1 MSLWLNLKKAYGL
14 ESNLLVLAGT
24 VFVLVTGYYSWSLLL
39 PLYLRQLGASDFWVG
54 ISYTLITLAFTLGQ
68 VFGGLLSDKLGR
80 KPLIVIPTFCF
91 FPLYLLAS
99 LVRSWIL
106 LLGCLILADI
116 ASAFQD
122 PSFTSI
128 IAESV
133 PKQKRGIAFGVWGSS
148 FSLSLVIG
156 PFLGSLFLNRVGIPK
171 LILATGLLAIP
182 CGLARLKLLSETGVK
197 TDRKTWNWFNL
208 SLNTDLKWFLGAA
221 VALMIVFSLT
231 IWGPFIALYAK
242 DTIEL
247 TGEKINLLF
256 TFGGISA
263 VVFSILGGK
272 VVERFQGKRV
282 FLLGVLLHPIS
293 FLPWLY
299 TRGLPWGV
307 PFFLFAYLFSQCS
320 YVAYRTLLSNLT
332 TESNRSS
339 VVGLFGTVTGAISAS
354 APWWGMA
361 MRLRWGGQAP
371 FWVAA
376 VFGLLGLMFVLPV
389 ARSE

>member
-1 MSLWLNLKKAYGL
+1 MGLWLKLKSSYGL
-14 ESNLLVLAGT
+14 EPNLLVLAGT
-24 VFVLVTGYYSWSLLL
+24 IFVLVTSYYSWSLLL

-54 ISYTLITLAFTLGQ
+54 ISYALIILAYTLGQ

-80 KPLIVIPTFCF
+80 KPLIAFPTFCF

-99 LVRSWIL
+99 LTRSWVL
-106 LLGCLILADI
+106 LLGCLLLADI

-133 PKQKRGIAFGVWGSS
+133 PKEKRGVAFGIWGSS

-156 PFLGSLFLNRVGIPK
+156 PLLGSLLLKSVGIPK
-171 LILATGLLAIP
+171 LILATGILSIP
-182 CGLARLKLLSETGVK
+182 CGLARLKLLRETGVK
-197 TDRKTWNWFNL
+197 SKGKTWNWFNL
-208 SLNTDLKWFLGAA
+208 GLNADLRWFLGAS
-221 VALMIVFSLT
+221 VALMTVFSLT

-242 DTIEL
+242 DVIKL

-272 VVERFQGKRV
+272 VVEKFKGKKV
-282 FLLGVLLHPIS
+282 FLLGVLLHPLF

-299 TRGLPWGV
+299 TRGFLAGV
-307 PFFLFAYLFSQCS
+307 PFFLLTYLFSQGS
-320 YVAYRTLLSNLT
+320 FVAYRTILSNLT
-332 TESNRSS
+332 TETNRSS
-339 VVGLFGTVTGAISAS
+339 VVGLFGTVTGVISAS

-361 MRLRWGGQAP
+361 MRLKWSGQAP
-371 FWVAA
+371 FWAA
-376 VFGLLGLMFVLPV
+376 AILGLLALILTLPV
-389 ARSE
+389 AKE